1 MLIWYIYSMVITN
14 MYMSVLIKQ
23 MTHTSYVGSVESL
36 EDVLNQNLIPL
47 MFERSSSIDSWK
59 QSSDQTLR
67 LILRI
72 IIMLYS
78 PDFQINRREISGLP

>member
-1 MLIWYIYSMVITN
+1 MLIWYIYSMVMTN

-36 EDVLNQNLIPL
+36 KDVLNQNLIPL
-47 MFERSSSIDSWK
+47 MFERSSSIASWK

-72 IIMLYS
+72 IVILYS
-78 PDFQINRREISGLP
+78 PDSQINRRETPRLP